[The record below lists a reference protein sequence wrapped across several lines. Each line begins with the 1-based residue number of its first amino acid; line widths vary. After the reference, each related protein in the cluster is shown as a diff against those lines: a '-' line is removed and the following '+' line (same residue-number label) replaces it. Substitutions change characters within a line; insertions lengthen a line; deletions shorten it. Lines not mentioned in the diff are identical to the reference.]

1 MITETTIDG
10 TTVVIDE
17 TGPEFSPAPTAP
29 RGLFIRPPIQT
40 DQPAWFQER
49 QFRAWETFE
58 SLPLPHR
65 KDQAWR
71 FATLGK
77 LDIGEF
83 TPAKPVSP
91 AEAAALIARSKGN
104 ERVAGTMIFANDKVV
119 HRAVLNPELE

>member
-10 TTVVIDE
+10 SSVVIDE
-17 TGPEFSPAPTAP
+17 TGPEISPSPSAP

-71 FATLGK
+71 FTTLGK
-77 LDIGEF
+77 LDISKY
-83 TPAKPVSP
+83 TPAKTLAT
-91 AEAAALIARSKGN
+91 AEAEALVARSEGN
-104 ERVAGTMIFANDKVV
+104 PQVAGTMIF
-119 HRAVLNPELE
+119 